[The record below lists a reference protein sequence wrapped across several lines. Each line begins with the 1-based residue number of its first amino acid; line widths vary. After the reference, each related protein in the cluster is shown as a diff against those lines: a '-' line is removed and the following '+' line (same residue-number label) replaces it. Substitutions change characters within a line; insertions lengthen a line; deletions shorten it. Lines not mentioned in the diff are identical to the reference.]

1 MVAIAFFAVTSVAD
15 ARSKKS
21 ENKKYA
27 SLVMDADT
35 GMILS
40 QRHADKSLHPASLT
54 KMMTLLLT
62 FEALDRRQIRKSTR
76 VRISG
81 LAARQVPSKLGLPAG
96 SSIKVED
103 AIYALV
109 TKSAN
114 DVAVAL
120 AEKLGGSQPRFAAM
134 MTARARTIGMRNTRF
149 KNANGLHHPAQ
160 VSTARDM
167 AKLARYMLKRYP
179 HYYRYFS
186 TRSFT
191 YKGKTYR
198 NHNRLLNS
206 YAGMDGFKTGY
217 INAAGFNL
225 VASAHRNGRRLI
237 GVVFGGR
244 SSKTRNDHMAEIL
257 DAGFSK
263 VRHARLV
270 PQKQPPVPPSKPG
283 TKIAAVMTSAAQ
295 KPIVPKPLPRKPE
308 AKAEVIN
315 QVLEE
320 LAFEDIETGNQDSVQ
335 APSQS
340 SAQKVASN
348 MAAPKNF
355 TSLASFGTPTKIT
368 TNEKPQSN
376 SSFHPDY
383 TALGKALR
391 EGRFGEAIGEGDAD
405 ASESRRLETG
415 LIAVAVHK
423 GEYRPSVAPA
433 TAVEKSLRHVGHAMV
448 SKMTSKSA
456 AEKNSIEIES
466 VAMTTT
472 VSPTNLPHPRDVVGK
487 WAIQIGAFKSRV
499 DTDEALNKAK
509 KKLPKDLMKASPMAV
524 PIRTNDG
531 LVFRARLGGFNEKEA
546 QAACNYFNECLT
558 IAPVAKAVSALN

>member
-1 MVAIAFFAVTSVAD
+1 MIMTVAFFAVMSGAD

-21 ENKKYA
+21 NKVNNKYA

-40 QRHADKSLHPASLT
+40 QRYADKSLHPASLT

-62 FEALDRRQIRKSTR
+62 FEALDRRQISKNTR
-76 VRISG
+76 VRVSA
-81 LAARQVPSKLGLPAG
+81 LAAKQVPSKLGLPAG

-120 AEKLGGSQPRFAAM
+120 GEKLGGSQPRFAAM
-134 MTARARTIGMRNTRF
+134 MTARARTIGMRKTRF

-198 NHNRLLNS
+198 NHNRLLKS
-206 YAGMDGFKTGY
+206 YQGMDGFKTGY
-217 INAAGFNL
+217 VNASGFNL
-225 VASAHRNGRRLI
+225 VASAQRNGRRLI

-263 VRHARLV
+263 VRKARLV
-270 PQKQPPVPPSKPG
+270 PPKQPPIPQSKPG
-283 TKIAAVMTSAAQ
+283 TKVASAPKMNPAPAA
-295 KPIVPKPLPRKPE
+295 PKKE
-308 AKAEVIN
+308 VVAEVI
-315 QVLEE
+315 EE
-320 LAFEDIETGNQDSVQ
+320 LALEDLEPFDSTKENV
-335 APSQS
+335 
-340 SAQKVASN
+340 QKVASS

-355 TSLASFGTPTKIT
+355 TSLSSFGTPTKIT
-368 TNEKPQSN
+368 THEKPGSSN
-376 SSFHPDY
+376 NFQPDY
-383 TALGKALR
+383 TALGKALK

-405 ASESRRLETG
+405 ASETRRLETG

-423 GEYRPSVAPA
+423 GEYRPSAAPA

-448 SKMTSKSA
+448 SQMAKKSA
-456 AEKNSIEIES
+456 SSKDNGSTEVEIVS
-466 VAMTTT
+466 AAS
-472 VSPTNLPHPRDVVGK
+472 SPTNLPHPRDVVGK
-487 WAIQIGAFKSRV
+487 WSIQIGAFKSRV
-499 DTDEALNKAK
+499 DTDEALNKAR

-524 PIRTNDG
+524 PIRTKEG
-531 LVFRARLGGFNEKEA
+531 LVFRARLGGLNQNEA
-546 QAACNYFNECLT
+546 QDACNYFSECLT
-558 IAPVAKAVSALN
+558 IAPVAQAVSVLN